1 MLPFSFDGNLLR
13 NGLIVALVAAIVVL
27 RFVFEGPVA
36 GWIILA
42 VPFGMSLLMV
52 LLASAKKTKLLA
64 IMSAAIALGG
74 IFFILA
80 TATGLLSG
88 AHGGFR
94 GQVYILEGVV
104 TVGFLNGPLFVLFG
118 IWELAIRLNRRVP
131 PPTKSDFLKSEEPE
145 AKEKSNP

>member
-1 MLPFSFDGNLLR
+1 M
-13 NGLIVALVAAIVVL
+13 
-27 RFVFEGPVA
+27 A

-64 IMSAAIALGG
+64 IISAAIALGG

-94 GQVYILEGVV
+94 GKVYILEGVV
-104 TVGFLNGPLFVLFG
+104 AVGFLNGPLFVLFG

-131 PPTKSDFLKSEEPE
+131 PPTKSDFLKSEELE

>member
-1 MLPFSFDGNLLR
+1 MMKWDGNLLR
-13 NGLIVALVAAIVVL
+13 NCLIVALIAAIVVL
-27 RFVFEGPVA
+27 RFVFEGPVV

-64 IMSAAIALGG
+64 IISAAIALGG

-88 AHGGFR
+88 AHSGFR
-94 GQVYILEGVV
+94 GKVYILEGVV
-104 TVGFLNGPLFVLFG
+104 AVGLLNGPLFVLFG
-118 IWELAIRLNRRVP
+118 IVELTSRRR
-131 PPTKSDFLKSEEPE
+131 TRKR
-145 AKEKSNP
+145 A